1 LKPETKNKGR
11 RKERSVMRLFISLL
25 FFSISHAVLCQPGW
39 LTTRDFPGGP
49 KTAFAGLEDSLLFV
63 GTANGIWKS
72 ENEGFSW
79 TKNLN
84 SSYIFSLHMS
94 EQGIV
99 AGGKGKIFFS
109 NDRGITWDSVSV
121 PTAYPVDKIVKNLQ
135 QQYFIIAS
143 GFTAEAGFVG
153 DGVLF
158 NNGDL
163 QTWQPR
169 NSGIPANLRSAEQL
183 AIDKNGRLYVAVPD
197 EKVSGSGGLYI
208 SEDAGL
214 NWNHI
219 PFVVNNLGTVKA
231 ENTFSISLTPQDSV
245 IVGVNGTAVNI
256 AARLNLVKHIDDIAN
271 NSPWRPMRIRST
283 GNWWEDLIL
292 NEIHFAK
299 NGDWYSSITSTLSQG
314 GSLFSSNRGVTWSK
328 NNQGVGISLTT
339 QFERMFHYETS
350 RGKMFMTQLLD
361 SRVYW
366 TTRSVI
372 DPITIS
378 GKVVDN
384 IGKPLMATIQMQ
396 NTQLFTN
403 SAGEFSL
410 TVSKGWS
417 GKIAPSLFNYSFQP
431 SSILLS
437 NIQSST
443 RVANIIGTYIGNY
456 FISGRVVD
464 VSGEPV
470 SGVLINGLPEAPVTN
485 SFGFYVATVPA
496 RWTGTITP
504 RLDGYSFVP
513 TSISISEMRSDQGKQ
528 NFTMRKNGVVYIKG
542 TVKDES
548 AAALAGAELQGLP
561 ERTRINSNGDFI
573 AQVPVNWSGTISA
586 SLDEYQFNS
595 IQITE
600 VKNDLVNQNIVGKKN
615 TILSISGFV
624 KDLSGQPMTDIAI
637 NGLPQ
642 SINTNSE
649 GFFTVILPKGWSGT
663 LIPISEKHT
672 FTPAILPITN
682 LTTPLI
688 SQNFVGA
695 IVTSIDDSQDQVL
708 QVFPNPSTDGIVYIG
723 TSASAETQIVDTTG
737 KVFQTINSNSGHT
750 VKVELPRGF
759 YIVNTILEGSSHL
772 KRKLVV

>member
-1 LKPETKNKGR
+1 MKLAAT
-11 RKERSVMRLFISLL
+11 ILL
-25 FFSISHAVLCQPGW
+25 LTIANLTVGQTGW

-49 KTAFAGLEDSLLFV
+49 KTAFGGTSDSLLV
-63 GTANGIWKS
+63 TGTADGIWVS
-72 ENEGFSW
+72 DNEGYSW
-79 TKNLN
+79 SKKTN
-84 SSYIFSLHMS
+84 SSYIYSLLVS
-94 EQGIV
+94 QQKIV
-99 AGGKGKIFFS
+99 AGGKGKLFFS
-109 NDRGITWDSVSV
+109 SDRGTTWDSVAV
-121 PTAYPVDKIVKNLQ
+121 PTTYPIVKIVKNPQ
-135 QQYFIIAS
+135 GQYFIIAS

-197 EKVSGSGGLYI
+197 ENVSGSGGLYI

-314 GSLFSSNRGVTWSK
+314 GSFFSSNRGVTWSK

-350 RGKMFMTQLLD
+350 YGKMFMTQLLD

-378 GKVVDN
+378 GKVVDD
-384 IGKPLMATIQMQ
+384 IGKPLMAIIRMQ

-403 SAGEFSL
+403 SVGEFSL

-437 NIQSST
+437 NIQTST
-443 RVANIIGTYIGNY
+443 RVADIIGTYTGNY
-456 FISGRVVD
+456 FVSGRVVD
-464 VSGEPV
+464 VSGEAV

-485 SFGFYVATVPA
+485 SFGFYLASVPA

-504 RLDGYSFVP
+504 RLDGHSFVP
-513 TSISISEMRSDQGKQ
+513 TSVSIADLRSDKGEQ
-528 NFTMRKNGVVYIKG
+528 NFTLRKNGVVYIEG
-542 TVKDES
+542 TVKDETGV
-548 AAALAGAELQGLP
+548 ALAGAELQGLP
-561 ERTRINSNGDFI
+561 ERTRINSNGEYI
-573 AQVPVNWSGTISA
+573 AQVPLNWAGNITA
-586 SLDEYQFNS
+586 TLNGYQFNS
-595 IQITE
+595 IQIARAE
-600 VKNDLVNQNIVGKKN
+600 NDLINQYLIGKA
-615 TILSISGFV
+615 TATVFSISGFV
-624 KDLSGQPMTDIAI
+624 KDTDGQPMVGMEIS
-637 NGLPQ
+637 GLPQ
-642 SINTNSE
+642 LVKTNTQ
-649 GFFTVILPKGWSGT
+649 GFFTVSLQSGWSGALTPVSDKYTFNPSTLTVSNLSRT
-663 LIPISEKHT
+663 LID
-672 FTPAILPITN
+672 
-682 LTTPLI
+682 
-688 SQNFVGA
+688 QNFIGT
-695 IVTSIDDSQDQVL
+695 IITSIEDNQDATL
-708 QVFPNPSTDGIVYIG
+708 QIFPNPSTDGIVNLV
-723 TSASAETQIVDTTG
+723 TSISSETQIMDSTG
-737 KVFQTINSNSGHT
+737 KLVYAFISNGQFSERI
-750 VKVELPRGF
+750 KLSQGF
-759 YIVNTILEGSSHL
+759 YIITTKSSGYSDTR
-772 KRKLVV
+772 KKKLVVW